1 MIALVRVN
9 LVHNPNAGDG
19 QPSAKDLQQ
28 MLEHSGFQVRYV
40 STKKDWKKV
49 LGRPAD
55 LAVAAG
61 GDGTAAKVLKAV
73 AGTGL
78 PVALMPI
85 GTANNI
91 GRSLGIAGRHL
102 REMAAG
108 WSGGARRLFDVGV
121 VRFGDGGQERFVE
134 ACGGGPFATAIE
146 RGKAE
151 VERGS
156 PFAGNEIDRALSFI
170 RGLMETAPVRRW
182 TVKVDGRDHSG
193 DYMGVEVM
201 NIRFAGPGVPLA
213 PDADSADGLL
223 DVVLLRDTDR
233 PQLID
238 YLDRRLAHAETT
250 LPRLEIVRGKVVHL
264 EPPSGVLRVD
274 DGLEDDVRGPAEIS
288 LMPGSVT
295 VLLPVFG

>member
-1 MIALVRVN
+1 MRVT

-28 MLEHSGFQVRYV
+28 MLDHSGFQVRYV
-40 STKKDWKKV
+40 STKKEWKKA
-49 LGRPAD
+49 LSRPAD

-73 AGTGL
+73 AGTGM

-102 REMAAG
+102 RDMVAG
-108 WSGGARRLFDVGV
+108 WKGGTRRQFDVGA
-121 VRFGDGGQERFVE
+121 VRFGHGGRELFVE
-134 ACGGGPFATAIE
+134 ACGGGPFATAIQ

-151 VERGS
+151 VEHGS
-156 PFAGNEIDRALSFI
+156 PFAGNEIDRALSFN
-170 RGLMETAPVRRW
+170 RSLMETAPVQRW
-182 TVKVDGRDHSG
+182 SVQVDGRDYSG
-193 DYMGVEVM
+193 DYIGVEVM
-201 NIRFAGPGVPLA
+201 NIRFAGPSVPLA
-213 PDADSADGLL
+213 READSSDGLL
-223 DVVLLRDTDR
+223 DVVFLKDSDR

-238 YLDRRLAHAETT
+238 YLDRRLAHDETT
-250 LPRLEIVRGKVVHL
+250 LPRLDTVRGTLINL

-288 LMPGSVT
+288 LMPGAVT
-295 VLLPVFG
+295 VLLPSLG